1 MHFRLLLWW
10 SEKQAMWTANTD
22 PVEDLKPI
30 DVFDAECG
38 HIYLATDCKF
48 LRQRDISKVE
58 EFG

>member
-1 MHFRLLLWW
+1 
-10 SEKQAMWTANTD
+10 MWTANTD